1 MSSPMRA
8 SPHLL
13 VSADRASPICL
24 LILCILVWDFLEGL
38 TLLLYWLESTETP
51 MFPAQSFSV
60 ITIYENLS
68 CLRFSYLATQFIK
81 PNPKTTCVRP
91 AGSLHC
97 GRRGTERLCLWTPGP
112 CLPAPLSHT
121 TSFMM
126 SQQDLPTI
134 RLGCRDSGPRISTWW
149 GSSQSILSVV
159 YNDETTNSTSYHG

>member
-1 MSSPMRA
+1 MA

-24 LILCILVWDFLEGL
+24 LILCILVWGL
-38 TLLLYWLESTETP
+38 TLQLYWLESTETP
-51 MFPAQSFSV
+51 MFPAQSFYV

-68 CLRFSYLATQFIK
+68 CLRFSYLAAQFIK
-81 PNPKTTCVRP
+81 STPRQHVSGLL
-91 AGSLHC
+91 AHC
-97 GRRGTERLCLWTPGP
+97 TVEEEGQKGYACGPPGP

-126 SQQDLPTI
+126 SQQDPLPTI
-134 RLGCRDSGPRISTWW
+134 RLGCRDSGISTWW

-159 YNDETTNSTSYHG
+159 YNDETTNSTSYNG